1 MPVLPRQGNGLVSVN
16 LCPPHGIGGRP
27 KLGWCENH
35 SQSCGLVLKPEPPMS
50 FLKAGLRPA
59 VALAVAA
66 LLVACGAP
74 RQVGGSTA
82 AAGDLQVVTTFL
94 PITLFTRAVAGDC
107 ATVTALIPPN
117 SGPHDF
123 QARPGDVAALRGAA
137 VLVKNGLA
145 MEGFLD
151 KLVSSAE
158 NPDLVVIDS
167 SAGVATIESADHG
180 DDHGHGHD
188 HGHDHGA
195 VNPHIWLDPLRAVQQ
210 VETIRVGLVQ
220 ADPSCA
226 DGYRRNA
233 EAYVVEL
240 RQLHDAI
247 AERLRPFAGQTF
259 VAFHDFA
266 PYFAERYGLKAEYL
280 VDVPELNP
288 SPADLRRV
296 AEQVQATQLQAL
308 LSEPQEGA
316 RSFNTLA
323 EDLGIRI
330 SVFDPLETGSE
341 QQARN
346 PASYVEVMRRNVD
359 NLVGAF
365 GG

>member
-1 MPVLPRQGNGLVSVN
+1 MPCLLSSLR
-16 LCPPHGIGGRP
+16 RTAA
-27 KLGWCENH
+27 LG
-35 SQSCGLVLKPEPPMS
+35 V
-50 FLKAGLRPA
+50 
-59 VALAVAA
+59 VA

-74 RQVGGSTA
+74 RPAEDSAA

-107 ATVTALIPPN
+107 ATVVALIPPN

-123 QARPGDVAALRGAA
+123 QARPGDVTALSQAA
-137 VLVKNGLA
+137 VLVKNGLE

-151 KLVSSAE
+151 KLVSAAE

-167 SAGVATIESADHG
+167 SAGVATLESPGAQQHAHSHSHSHSHAHAHG
-180 DDHGHGHD
+180 D
-188 HGHDHGA
+188 

-210 VETIRVGLVQ
+210 VETIRDGLVQ
-220 ADPSCA
+220 VDPSCA
-226 DGYRRNA
+226 EGYQRNA
-233 EAYVVEL
+233 AATVAEL
-240 RQLHDAI
+240 RQLNDAI
-247 AERLRPFAGQTF
+247 ADRLRPYAGQSF

-266 PYFAERYGLKAEYL
+266 PYFAERYNLKAEYL

-296 AEQVQATQLQAL
+296 ADLVKATQLQAL

-323 EDLGIRI
+323 QDLGIRI

-341 QQARN
+341 EQARD
-346 PASYVEVMRRNVD
+346 PATYFEVMRRNVD
-359 NLVGAF
+359 NLVGVF